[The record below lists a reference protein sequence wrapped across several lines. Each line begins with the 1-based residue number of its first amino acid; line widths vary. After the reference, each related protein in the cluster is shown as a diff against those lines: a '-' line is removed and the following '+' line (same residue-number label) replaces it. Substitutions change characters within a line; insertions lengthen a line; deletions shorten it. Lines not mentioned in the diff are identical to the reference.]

1 MKIRYGQ
8 HGDDSSFQSPDDLF
22 APPAMLNFL
31 LAYGEDGLDALS
43 QDPEDINEQ
52 LADLVTQMLDAGL
65 LERDADGR
73 LRPTP
78 RLVQGLEHRALLEIF
93 KGLRPGVRDGHAT
106 HMPRTLGPG
115 GERADG
121 TRPYQFGDPLS
132 EIALH
137 DTLRNALARQARA
150 PASASN
156 PRTRHIDL
164 REDDFELN
172 NLEATAECATAVLID
187 LSGSMMRY
195 GRHIAAKKV
204 ALGLRALVRRAFPL
218 DTIDYIG
225 FASIAEP
232 LQESDLPLILPK
244 PITTREYRIRVRVPL
259 DQVQSGDVTTHPHFT
274 NLHHALQL
282 ARTTLARRGAPNKQI
297 FIITDGQPTAHLS
310 APKEGL
316 GQTLNLIYPPD
327 PASTDATLAE
337 ALRCQQLGI
346 RLATFA
352 LVEEYEGMDW
362 VGFVERLTRLTRGTA
377 YYCVAGDLSATIM
390 ESYLAGRRKK
400 TALG

>member
-1 MKIRYGQ
+1 MKISYGQ
-8 HGDDSSFQSPDDLF
+8 AGEDFPFRSPDELF
-22 APPAMLNFL
+22 PPAGVLNFL
-31 LAYGEDGLDALS
+31 LAYGEAGLEALS
-43 QDPEDINEQ
+43 ASPEDLDEQ
-52 LADLVTQMLDAGL
+52 VREMVEQMLAAGL
-65 LERDADGR
+65 LERDEGGN

-93 KGLRPGVRDGHAT
+93 RELKPGVRDGHAT
-106 HMPRTLGPG
+106 SHPRTVGPG

-121 TRPYQFGDPLS
+121 TRAYQFGDPIS
-132 EIALH
+132 EIAVH
-137 DTLRNALARQARA
+137 ETLRRALGRGGRRGGAGVR
-150 PASASN
+150 
-156 PRTRHIDL
+156 L

-172 NLEATAECATAVLID
+172 TLEATSECATAVLID

-195 GRHIAAKKV
+195 GRHIAAKKI
-204 ALGLRALVRRAFPL
+204 ALGLRALVRRSFPL

-225 FASIAEP
+225 FASVAETLP
-232 LQESDLPLILPK
+232 EERLPLIMPK
-244 PITTREYRIRVRVPL
+244 PITTREWRIRVRAPL
-259 DQVQSGDVTTHPHFT
+259 EQVLDGRVKTHPHFT
-274 NLHHALQL
+274 NLHHGLQM
-282 ARTTLARRGAPNKQI
+282 ARSVLARRGAANKQI

-310 APKEGL
+310 QSKEGV

-327 PASTDATLAE
+327 ESSTQATLAE

-362 VGFVERLTRLTRGTA
+362 VGFVEQMTRLTRGVA

-390 ESYLAGRRKK
+390 ESYLAGRKRKSM
-400 TALG
+400 LG